1 MNEDGCPKALQNDWV
16 VEVLRAGTVFRIQ
29 LSFTV
34 ILAISRLARIIW
46 SLEKLDSNSQM
57 FVLSGKLQ

>member
-34 ILAISRLARIIW
+34 ILAISRLARRIW